1 MSSIM
6 DRLKKTS
13 TVKASAIVSESQF
26 FEAKDLTTT
35 PVPALN
41 IALSGDID
49 GGLAPG
55 LTVVAGPSK
64 HFKSNISLV
73 MIAAYLDKYPEGIA
87 LLYDTEFGI
96 TPEYLANFNIDTD
109 RVLHTP
115 IEHAEQLKFDLM
127 KQLEAMEK
135 GDNVIIMIDSIGNL
149 ASKKELDDALD
160 GKSVADMTR
169 AKVLKG
175 LFRMVTPYLNTRNI
189 PMICVN
195 HTYKEIGLFPRDIMS
210 GGTGI
215 YYSANQIFFMGRRQ
229 NKKGTEVQGY
239 DFIINVDKSRFVKEK
254 SRIPITVS
262 WDSGVS
268 RYSGL
273 LDIAIISGHV
283 IKPSNGWYQ
292 RVDTNTGEILGS
304 KVREKDTHAEEFWKP
319 ILEETNFK
327 EFVKDG
333 YQIGGKLAT
342 IEHFDDEDEVA

>member
-13 TVKASAIVSESQF
+13 TVKASSIVSESQF
-26 FEAKDLTTT
+26 FEAKDLTST

-73 MIAAYLDKYPEGIA
+73 MVAAYLEKYPDAIA

-96 TPEYLANFNIDTD
+96 TPDYLANFDIDTD

-127 KQLEAMEK
+127 KQLEVMEK
-135 GDNVIIMIDSIGNL
+135 GDHVIIMIDSIGNL
-149 ASKKELDDALD
+149 ASKKELEDALD

-195 HTYKEIGLFPRDIMS
+195 HTYKEIGLFPKDIMS

-254 SRIPITVS
+254 SRIPISVS

-268 RYSGL
+268 TYSGL
-273 LDIAIISGHV
+273 LDIAVISGHV

-292 RVDTNTGEILGS
+292 RVDTATGEILGS
-304 KVREKDTHAEEFWKP
+304 KVREKDAQTKEFWDP
-319 ILEETNFK
+319 ILEETDFK

-342 IEHFDDEDEVA
+342 IEEFDVDEVA

>member
-13 TVKASAIVSESQF
+13 TVKASSIVSESQF
-26 FEAKDLTTT
+26 FEAKDLTST

-73 MIAAYLDKYPEGIA
+73 MVAAYLEKYPDAIA

-96 TPEYLANFNIDTD
+96 TPDYLANFDIDTD

-127 KQLEAMEK
+127 KQLEVMEK
-135 GDNVIIMIDSIGNL
+135 GDHVIIMIDSIGNL
-149 ASKKELDDALD
+149 ASKKELEDALD

-195 HTYKEIGLFPRDIMS
+195 HTYKEIGLFPKDIMS

-254 SRIPITVS
+254 SRIPISVS

-268 RYSGL
+268 TYSGL
-273 LDIAIISGHV
+273 LDIAVISGHV

-292 RVDTNTGEILGS
+292 RVDTATGEILGV
-304 KVREKDTHAEEFWKP
+304 KVREKDTHTKEFWDP
-319 ILEETNFK
+319 ILEETDFK

-342 IEHFDDEDEVA
+342 IEEFDVDEVA

>member
-13 TVKASAIVSESQF
+13 TVKASSIVSESQF
-26 FEAKDLTTT
+26 FEAKDLTST

-49 GGLAPG
+49 GGLSPG

-73 MIAAYLDKYPEGIA
+73 MVAAYLEKYPDAIA

-96 TPEYLANFNIDTD
+96 TPDYLANFNIDTD

-127 KQLEAMEK
+127 KQLEVMEK
-135 GDNVIIMIDSIGNL
+135 GDHVIIMIDSIGNL
-149 ASKKELDDALD
+149 ASKKELEDALD

-195 HTYKEIGLFPRDIMS
+195 HTYKEIGLFPKDIMS

-229 NKKGTEVQGY
+229 NKKGTEVKGY

-254 SRIPITVS
+254 SRIPISVS

-268 RYSGL
+268 TYSGL
-273 LDIAIISGHV
+273 LDIAVISGHV

-292 RVDTNTGEILGS
+292 RVDTATGEILGT
-304 KVREKDTHAEEFWKP
+304 KVREKDTHSKEFWDP
-319 ILEETNFK
+319 ILEETDFK
-327 EFVKDG
+327 EFVRDG

-342 IEHFDDEDEVA
+342 IEEFDEEEVA

>member
-13 TVKASAIVSESQF
+13 TVKASATISESQF

-41 IALSGDID
+41 IALSGDVD

-55 LTVVAGPSK
+55 LTVVAGHSK

-73 MIAAYLDKYPEGIA
+73 MVAAYLDKHKDAVA

-96 TPEYLANFNIDTD
+96 TPEYLSNFNIDTD

-127 KQLEAMEK
+127 KQLEEIKK
-135 GDNVIIMIDSIGNL
+135 GDKVIIMIDSIGNL
-149 ASKKELDDALD
+149 ASKKELEDALD

-175 LFRMVTPYLNTRNI
+175 LFRMVTPFLNTRNI
-189 PMICVN
+189 PMVCVN

-239 DFIINVDKSRFVKEK
+239 DFIISVDKSRFVKEK

-262 WDSGVS
+262 WDDGIGL
-268 RYSGL
+268 YSGL
-273 LDIAIISGHV
+273 LDIALIGGQV
-283 IKPSNGWYQ
+283 IKPNNGWYQ
-292 RVDTNTGEILGS
+292 RVDNETGELLGT
-304 KVREKDTHAEEFWKP
+304 KVREKDTNNAEFWEP
-319 ILEETNFK
+319 IFKETNFK
-327 EFVKDG
+327 EFVKQG

-342 IEHFDDEDEVA
+342 IDFADEVE

>member
-13 TVKASAIVSESQF
+13 TVKASATISESQF

-41 IALSGDID
+41 IALSGDVE

-73 MIAAYLDKYPEGIA
+73 MVAAYLDKHKDAVA

-96 TPEYLANFNIDTD
+96 TPEYLSNFNIDTD

-127 KQLEAMEK
+127 KQLEEIKK
-135 GDNVIIMIDSIGNL
+135 GDKVIIMIDSIGNL
-149 ASKKELDDALD
+149 ASKKELEDALD

-175 LFRMVTPYLNTRNI
+175 LFRMVTPFLNTRNI
-189 PMICVN
+189 PMVCVN

-239 DFIINVDKSRFVKEK
+239 DFIISVDKSRFVKEK

-262 WDSGVS
+262 WDDGIGL
-268 RYSGL
+268 YSGL
-273 LDIAIISGHV
+273 LDIALIGGQV
-283 IKPSNGWYQ
+283 IKPNNGWYQ
-292 RVDTNTGEILGS
+292 RVDNETGELLGT
-304 KVREKDTHAEEFWKP
+304 KVREKDTNNAEFWEP
-319 ILEETNFK
+319 IFKETNFK
-327 EFVKDG
+327 EFVKQG

-342 IEHFDDEDEVA
+342 IDFADEVE

>member
-1 MSSIM
+1 MSIM

-13 TVKASAIVSESQF
+13 TVKASATISESQF

-41 IALSGDID
+41 IALSGDVE

-73 MIAAYLDKYPEGIA
+73 MVAAYLDKHKDAVA

-96 TPEYLANFNIDTD
+96 TPEYLSNFNIDTD

-127 KQLEAMEK
+127 KQLEEIKK
-135 GDNVIIMIDSIGNL
+135 GDKVIIMIDSIGNL
-149 ASKKELDDALD
+149 ASKKELEDALD

-175 LFRMVTPYLNTRNI
+175 LFRMVTPFLNTRNI
-189 PMICVN
+189 PMVCVN

-239 DFIINVDKSRFVKEK
+239 DFIISVDKSRFVKEK

-262 WDSGVS
+262 WDDGIGL
-268 RYSGL
+268 YSGL
-273 LDIAIISGHV
+273 LDIALIGGQV
-283 IKPSNGWYQ
+283 IKPNNGWYQ
-292 RVDTNTGEILGS
+292 RVDLETGELVGT
-304 KVREKDTHAEEFWKP
+304 KVREKDTNTAEFWEP
-319 ILEETNFK
+319 IFKDTNFK
-327 EFVKDG
+327 EFVKQG

-342 IEHFDDEDEVA
+342 IDFADEVE

>member
-1 MSSIM
+1 MSIM

-13 TVKASAIVSESQF
+13 TVKATSTVSESQF

-35 PVPALN
+35 PVPGLN
-41 IALSGDID
+41 IALSGDVD

-73 MIAAYLDKYPEGIA
+73 MVASYLDKYPDAVA

-96 TPEYLANFNIDTD
+96 TPEYLSNFNIDTN

-127 KQLEAMEK
+127 KQLEEIKK
-135 GDNVIIMIDSIGNL
+135 GDKVIIMIDSIGNL
-149 ASKKELDDALD
+149 ASKKELEDALD

-175 LFRMVTPYLNTRNI
+175 LFRMVTPFLNTRNI
-189 PMICVN
+189 PMVCVN
-195 HTYKEIGLFPRDIMS
+195 HTYKEIGLFPKDIMS

-239 DFIINVDKSRFVKEK
+239 DFIMKVDKSRFVKENSK
-254 SRIPITVS
+254 IPITVS
-262 WDSGVS
+262 WETGVAT
-268 RYSGL
+268 YTGL
-273 LDIAIISGHV
+273 LEMALAGGHV
-283 IKPSNGWYQ
+283 VKPNNGWYQ
-292 RVDTNTGEILGS
+292 RVNTETGELVEP
-304 KVREKDTHAEEFWKP
+304 KVREKDTNTAEFWNP
-319 ILEETNFK
+319 IFEETDFK
-327 EFVKDG
+327 EYVRSA
-333 YQIGGKLAT
+333 YQIGGA
-342 IEHFDDEDEVA
+342 IAMFEFEDEVA

>member
-13 TVKASAIVSESQF
+13 TVKATSIVSESQF

-35 PVPALN
+35 PVKALN
-41 IALSGDID
+41 IALSGDVD

-73 MIAAYLDKYPEGIA
+73 MVAAFLDKHKDAVA

-96 TPEYLANFNIDTD
+96 TPEYLSNFNIDTD

-127 KQLEAMEK
+127 KQLESIEK
-135 GDNVIIMIDSIGNL
+135 KDKVIIMIDSIGNL
-149 ASKKELDDALD
+149 ASKKELEDALD

-175 LFRMVTPYLNTRNI
+175 LFRMVTPFLNTRNI

-195 HTYKEIGLFPRDIMS
+195 HTYKEMGLFPRDVMS

-239 DFIINVDKSRFVKEK
+239 DFIVTVDKSRFVKEK

-262 WDSGVS
+262 WDDGVGL
-268 RYSGL
+268 YSGL
-273 LDIAIISGHV
+273 LDIALVGGQV

-292 RVDTNTGEILGS
+292 RVDQETGELIEP
-304 KVREKDTHAEEFWKP
+304 KVREKDTKTAEFWEP
-319 ILEETNFK
+319 ILNETNFK
-327 EFVKDG
+327 EFVREG

-342 IEHFDDEDEVA
+342 IEFSDEVE

>member
-1 MSSIM
+1 MSIM

-13 TVKASAIVSESQF
+13 TVKATSTVSESQF

-41 IALSGDID
+41 IALSGDVD

-73 MIAAYLDKYPEGIA
+73 MVASYLDKYPDAVA

-96 TPEYLANFNIDTD
+96 TPEYLSNFNIDTD

-127 KQLEAMEK
+127 KQLEEIKK
-135 GDNVIIMIDSIGNL
+135 GDKVIIMIDSIGNL
-149 ASKKELDDALD
+149 ASKKELEDALD

-175 LFRMVTPYLNTRNI
+175 LFRMVTPFLNTRNI

-195 HTYKEIGLFPRDIMS
+195 HTYKEIGLFPKDIMS

-239 DFIINVDKSRFVKEK
+239 DFIMKVDKSRFVKENSK
-254 SRIPITVS
+254 IPITVS
-262 WDSGVS
+262 WESGVGT
-268 RYSGL
+268 YTGL
-273 LDIAIISGHV
+273 LEMALTGGHV
-283 IKPSNGWYQ
+283 VKPNNGWYQ
-292 RVDTNTGEILGS
+292 RVDTNTGELIEP
-304 KVREKDTHAEEFWKP
+304 KVREKDTHTAEFWDPVFKD
-319 ILEETNFK
+319 TDFK
-327 EFVKDG
+327 EYVRSA
-333 YQIGGKLAT
+333 YQIGGA
-342 IEHFDDEDEVA
+342 IAMFEFEDEVA

>member
-13 TVKASAIVSESQF
+13 TVKASSTVSESQF
-26 FEAKDLTTT
+26 FEAKDLTPT

-41 IALSGDID
+41 IALSGDVD

-73 MIAAYLDKYPEGIA
+73 MVASYLEKYPDAIA

-115 IEHAEQLKFDLM
+115 IEHAEQLKFDIM
-127 KQLEAMEK
+127 KQLEEIKK
-135 GDNVIIMIDSIGNL
+135 GDHVIIMIDSIGNL
-149 ASKKELDDALD
+149 ASKKELEDALD
-160 GKSVADMTR
+160 GKSAADMTR

-175 LFRMVTPYLNTRNI
+175 LFRMVTPFLNTRNI
-189 PMICVN
+189 PLICVN
-195 HTYKEIGLFPRDIMS
+195 HTYKEIGLFPKDIMS

-229 NKKGTEVQGY
+229 NKKGTEVEGY
-239 DFIINVDKSRFVKEK
+239 DFIMKVDKSRFVKENSK
-254 SRIPITVS
+254 IPITVS
-262 WDSGVS
+262 WENGVGA
-268 RYSGL
+268 YSGL
-273 LDIAIISGHV
+273 LDIALAGGQV
-283 IKPSNGWYQ
+283 VKPSNGWYQ
-292 RVDTNTGEILGS
+292 RVDTETGAMIDP
-304 KVREKDTHAEEFWKP
+304 KVREKDTHTAEFWDP
-319 ILEETNFK
+319 IFNETNFK
-327 EFVKDG
+327 EFVRSG
-333 YQIGGKLAT
+333 YQIGGALAAL
-342 IEHFDDEDEVA
+342 EFEDEVE

>member
-13 TVKASAIVSESQF
+13 TVKASSIVSESQF
-26 FEAKDLTTT
+26 FEAKDLTST

-73 MIAAYLDKYPEGIA
+73 MVAAYLEKYPDAIA

-96 TPEYLANFNIDTD
+96 TPDYLANFDIDTD

-127 KQLEAMEK
+127 KQLEVMEK
-135 GDNVIIMIDSIGNL
+135 GDHVIIMIDSIGNL
-149 ASKKELDDALD
+149 ASKKELEDALD

-195 HTYKEIGLFPRDIMS
+195 HTYKEIGLFPKDIMS

-254 SRIPITVS
+254 SRIPISVS

-268 RYSGL
+268 TYSGL
-273 LDIAIISGHV
+273 LDIAVISGHV

-292 RVDTNTGEILGS
+292 RVDTATGEILGS
-304 KVREKDTHAEEFWKP
+304 KVREKDTHTKEFWDP
-319 ILEETNFK
+319 ILEETDFK
-327 EFVKDG
+327 EFVRDG

-342 IEHFDDEDEVA
+342 IEEFDVDEVA

>member
-1 MSSIM
+1 MSIM

-13 TVKASAIVSESQF
+13 TVKATSTVSESQF

-35 PVPALN
+35 PVPGLN
-41 IALSGDID
+41 IALSGDVD

-73 MIAAYLDKYPEGIA
+73 MVASYLDKYPDAVA

-96 TPEYLANFNIDTD
+96 TPEYLSNFNIDTN

-127 KQLEAMEK
+127 KQLEEIKK
-135 GDNVIIMIDSIGNL
+135 GDKVIIMIDSIGNL
-149 ASKKELDDALD
+149 ASKKELEDALD

-175 LFRMVTPYLNTRNI
+175 LFRMVTPFLNTRNI
-189 PMICVN
+189 PMVCVN
-195 HTYKEIGLFPRDIMS
+195 HTYKEIGLFPKDIMS

-239 DFIINVDKSRFVKEK
+239 DFIMKVDKSRFVKENSK
-254 SRIPITVS
+254 IPITVS
-262 WDSGVS
+262 WETGVAT
-268 RYSGL
+268 YTGL
-273 LDIAIISGHV
+273 LEMALAGGHV
-283 IKPSNGWYQ
+283 VKPNNGWYQ
-292 RVDTNTGEILGS
+292 RVNTETGELVEP
-304 KVREKDTHAEEFWKP
+304 KVREKDTHTAEFWNP
-319 ILEETNFK
+319 VFEETDFK
-327 EFVKDG
+327 EYVRG
-333 YQIGGKLAT
+333 AYQIGGA
-342 IEHFDDEDEVA
+342 IAMFEFEDEVA

>member
-1 MSSIM
+1 MSIM

-13 TVKASAIVSESQF
+13 TVKATSTVSESQF

-73 MIAAYLDKYPEGIA
+73 MVASYLDKYPDAVA

-96 TPEYLANFNIDTD
+96 TPEYLSNFNIDTD

-127 KQLEAMEK
+127 KQLEEIKK
-135 GDNVIIMIDSIGNL
+135 GDKVIIMIDSIGNL
-149 ASKKELDDALD
+149 ASKKELEDALD

-175 LFRMVTPYLNTRNI
+175 LFRMVTPFLNTRNI

-195 HTYKEIGLFPRDIMS
+195 HTYKEIGLFPKDIMS

-239 DFIINVDKSRFVKEK
+239 DFIMKVDKSRFVKENSK
-254 SRIPITVS
+254 IPITVS
-262 WDSGVS
+262 WESGVGT
-268 RYSGL
+268 YTGL
-273 LDIAIISGHV
+273 LEMALTGGHV
-283 IKPSNGWYQ
+283 VKPNNGWYQ
-292 RVDTNTGEILGS
+292 RVDTNTGELIEP
-304 KVREKDTHAEEFWKP
+304 KVREKDTHTAEFWDPVFKD
-319 ILEETNFK
+319 TDFK
-327 EFVKDG
+327 EYVRSA
-333 YQIGGKLAT
+333 YQIGGA
-342 IEHFDDEDEVA
+342 IAMFEFEDEVA

>member
-1 MSSIM
+1 MSIM

-13 TVKASAIVSESQF
+13 TVKASATISESQF

-35 PVPALN
+35 PVPGLN
-41 IALSGDID
+41 IALSGDVD

-73 MIAAYLDKYPEGIA
+73 MVASYLDKYPDAVA

-96 TPEYLANFNIDTD
+96 TPEYLSNFNIDTD

-127 KQLEAMEK
+127 KQLEEIKK
-135 GDNVIIMIDSIGNL
+135 GDKVIIMIDSIGNL
-149 ASKKELDDALD
+149 ASKKELEDALD

-175 LFRMVTPYLNTRNI
+175 LFRMVTPFLNTRNI
-189 PMICVN
+189 PMVCVN
-195 HTYKEIGLFPRDIMS
+195 HTYKEIGLFPKDIMS

-239 DFIINVDKSRFVKEK
+239 DFIMKVDKSRFVKENSK
-254 SRIPITVS
+254 IPITVS
-262 WDSGVS
+262 WETGVAT
-268 RYSGL
+268 YTGL
-273 LDIAIISGHV
+273 LEMALAGGHV
-283 IKPSNGWYQ
+283 VKPNNGWYQ
-292 RVDTNTGEILGS
+292 RVNTETGELVEP
-304 KVREKDTHAEEFWKP
+304 KVREKDTNTAEFWNP
-319 ILEETNFK
+319 IFEETDFK
-327 EFVKDG
+327 EYVRSA
-333 YQIGGKLAT
+333 YQIGGA
-342 IEHFDDEDEVA
+342 IAMFEFEDEVA

>member
-1 MSSIM
+1 MSIM

-13 TVKASAIVSESQF
+13 TVKASATISESQF

-41 IALSGDID
+41 IALSGDVE

-73 MIAAYLDKYPEGIA
+73 MVAAYLDKHKDAVA

-96 TPEYLANFNIDTD
+96 TPEYLSNFNIDTD

-127 KQLEAMEK
+127 KQLEEIKK
-135 GDNVIIMIDSIGNL
+135 GDKVIIMIDSIGNL
-149 ASKKELDDALD
+149 ASKKELEDALD

-175 LFRMVTPYLNTRNI
+175 LFRMVTPFLNTRNI
-189 PMICVN
+189 PMVCVN

-239 DFIINVDKSRFVKEK
+239 DFIISVDKSRFVKEK

-262 WDSGVS
+262 WDDGIGL
-268 RYSGL
+268 YSGL
-273 LDIAIISGHV
+273 LDIALIGGQV
-283 IKPSNGWYQ
+283 IKPNNGWYQ
-292 RVDTNTGEILGS
+292 RVDNETGELLGT
-304 KVREKDTHAEEFWKP
+304 KVREKDTNNAEFWEP
-319 ILEETNFK
+319 IFKETNFK
-327 EFVKDG
+327 EFVKQG

-342 IEHFDDEDEVA
+342 IDFADEVE

>member
-13 TVKASAIVSESQF
+13 TVKASSIVSESQF
-26 FEAKDLTTT
+26 FEAKDLTST

-73 MIAAYLDKYPEGIA
+73 MVAAYLEKYPDAIA

-96 TPEYLANFNIDTD
+96 TPDYLANFNIDTD

-127 KQLEAMEK
+127 KQLEVMEK
-135 GDNVIIMIDSIGNL
+135 GDHVIIMIDSIGNL
-149 ASKKELDDALD
+149 ASKKELEDALD

-195 HTYKEIGLFPRDIMS
+195 HTYKEIGLFPKDIMS

-229 NKKGTEVQGY
+229 NKKGTEVKGY

-254 SRIPITVS
+254 SRIPISVS

-268 RYSGL
+268 TYSGL
-273 LDIAIISGHV
+273 LDIAVISGHV

-292 RVDTNTGEILGS
+292 RVDTATGEILGT
-304 KVREKDTHAEEFWKP
+304 KVREKDTHSKEFWDP
-319 ILEETNFK
+319 ILEETDFK
-327 EFVKDG
+327 EFVRDG

-342 IEHFDDEDEVA
+342 IEEFDEEEVA

>member
-1 MSSIM
+1 MSIM

-13 TVKASAIVSESQF
+13 TVKATSTVSESQF

-73 MIAAYLDKYPEGIA
+73 MVAAYLEKHKDAVA

-115 IEHAEQLKFDLM
+115 IEHAEQLKFDIM
-127 KQLEAMEK
+127 KQLEEIKK
-135 GDNVIIMIDSIGNL
+135 GDKVIIMIDSIGNL
-149 ASKKELDDALD
+149 ASKKELEDALE
-160 GKSVADMTR
+160 GKGAADMTR

-175 LFRMVTPYLNTRNI
+175 IFRMVTPFLNTRNI
-189 PMICVN
+189 PLICVN
-195 HTYKEIGLFPRDIMS
+195 HTYKEIGLFPKDIMS

-239 DFIINVDKSRFVKEK
+239 DFIMKVDKSRFVKENSK
-254 SRIPITVS
+254 IPITVS
-262 WDSGVS
+262 WESGVGT
-268 RYSGL
+268 YTGL
-273 LDIAIISGHV
+273 LEMALTGGHV
-283 IKPSNGWYQ
+283 VKPNNGWYQ
-292 RVDTNTGEILGS
+292 RVDTNTGELIEP
-304 KVREKDTHAEEFWKP
+304 KVREKDTHTAEFWDPVFKD
-319 ILEETNFK
+319 TDFK
-327 EFVKDG
+327 EYVRSA
-333 YQIGGKLAT
+333 YQIGGA
-342 IEHFDDEDEVA
+342 IAMFEFEDEVA

>member
-1 MSSIM
+1 MSIM

-13 TVKASAIVSESQF
+13 TVKASATISESQF

-35 PVPALN
+35 PVPGLN
-41 IALSGDID
+41 IALSGDVD

-73 MIAAYLDKYPEGIA
+73 MVAAYLDKHKDAVA

-96 TPEYLANFNIDTD
+96 TPEYLSNFNIDTD

-127 KQLEAMEK
+127 KQLEEIKK
-135 GDNVIIMIDSIGNL
+135 GDKVIIMIDSIGNL
-149 ASKKELDDALD
+149 ASKKELEDALD

-175 LFRMVTPYLNTRNI
+175 LFRMVTPFLNTRNI
-189 PMICVN
+189 PMVCVN
-195 HTYKEIGLFPRDIMS
+195 HTYKEIGLFPKDIMS

-239 DFIINVDKSRFVKEK
+239 DFIMKVDKSRFVKENSK
-254 SRIPITVS
+254 IPITVS
-262 WDSGVS
+262 WETGVAT
-268 RYSGL
+268 YTGL
-273 LDIAIISGHV
+273 LEMALAGGHV
-283 IKPSNGWYQ
+283 VKPNNGWYQ
-292 RVDTNTGEILGS
+292 RVNTETGELVEP
-304 KVREKDTHAEEFWKP
+304 KVREKDTNTAEFWNP
-319 ILEETNFK
+319 IFEETDFK
-327 EFVKDG
+327 EYVRSA
-333 YQIGGKLAT
+333 YQIGGA
-342 IEHFDDEDEVA
+342 IAMFEFEDEVA

>member
-1 MSSIM
+1 MSIM

-13 TVKASAIVSESQF
+13 TVKATSTVSESQF

-35 PVPALN
+35 PVPGLN
-41 IALSGDID
+41 IALSGDVD

-73 MIAAYLDKYPEGIA
+73 MVASYLDKYPDAVA

-96 TPEYLANFNIDTD
+96 TPEYLSNFNIDTD

-127 KQLEAMEK
+127 KQLEEIKK
-135 GDNVIIMIDSIGNL
+135 GDKVIIMIDSIGNL
-149 ASKKELDDALD
+149 ASKKELEDALD

-175 LFRMVTPYLNTRNI
+175 LFRMVTPFLNTRNI
-189 PMICVN
+189 PMVCVN
-195 HTYKEIGLFPRDIMS
+195 HTYKEIGLFPKDIMS

-239 DFIINVDKSRFVKEK
+239 DFIMKVDKSRFVKENSK
-254 SRIPITVS
+254 IPITVS
-262 WDSGVS
+262 WETGVAT
-268 RYSGL
+268 YTGL
-273 LDIAIISGHV
+273 LEMALAGGHV
-283 IKPSNGWYQ
+283 VKPNNGWYQ
-292 RVDTNTGEILGS
+292 RVNTETGELVEP
-304 KVREKDTHAEEFWKP
+304 KVREKDTNTAEFWNP
-319 ILEETNFK
+319 IFEETDFK
-327 EFVKDG
+327 EYVRSA
-333 YQIGGKLAT
+333 YQIGGA
-342 IEHFDDEDEVA
+342 IAMFEFEDEVA